1 MAWTISAGSLPRLF
15 SSVLCAGLL
24 YAGLALPATAATV
37 TEGAEPCDFVLDG
50 PIEAGDFDKLAAF
63 KTDPDFWRK
72 DGFYWEPTI
81 CLNSPGGS
89 LTEGGKIAKFVYD
102 EGLQTRV
109 GDGAICH
116 SVCAIIFMMGNKN
129 SGPTTVE
136 ETRTLHIGG
145 DLAFHSPSIS
155 IEGSQRYGA
164 AELKLAYE
172 LGLESILNIIELAN
186 APRYLESGSMMHPGL
201 IKMLLE
207 TPATEL
213 FHITTIE
220 QALSW
225 DIGLEGVPEH
235 LPPVATQRQ
244 MVCENGLMRGFR
256 RPSEIFDRT
265 DNNFMT
271 QGVFRLMPL
280 TTSAQYR
287 LLPTYDPD
295 ELQQGLVYGFRYWDL
310 PVECRVRIDTGAVAI
325 CGNDAYHNL
334 GVGDCE
340 DDFFVPLPDY
350 ARYHPLTEFR
360 ALKRSGIAADVLREA
375 RCTLRDGAGKML
387 RSDSCMQAID
397 IFQRGDRKFARHSL
411 HWPGGALSTIE
422 ISTRPGFGV
431 DEAPDIYLVD
441 GATAE
446 PQGADGTCLRIT
458 GSGSLLCVEDAPL

>member
-1 MAWTISAGSLPRLF
+1 MVWTISASAPPQPF
-15 SSVLCAGLL
+15 SSLLCAGLL
-24 YAGLALPATAATV
+24 SLTLAQPAAAATV
-37 TEGAEPCDFVLDG
+37 TEGTAPCDFVLDG
-50 PIEAGDFDKLAAF
+50 PIAQGDFDKLAAF

-72 DGFYWEPTI
+72 DGFYWEPRL

-116 SVCAIIFMMGNKN
+116 SVCAIIFMMGNKH

-155 IEGSQRYGA
+155 VDGTQRYGA
-164 AELKLAYE
+164 AELKLAYD
-172 LGLESILNIIELAN
+172 LGLESILNILELAN

-201 IKMLLE
+201 IKVLLD
-207 TPATEL
+207 TPASEL
-213 FHITTIE
+213 FHITTVE

-256 RPSEIFDRT
+256 RPSEIFDRG

-271 QGVFRLMPL
+271 QGVFRLRPL
-280 TTSAQYR
+280 STTAQYR
-287 LLPTYDPD
+287 LLPTYDPE
-295 ELQQGLVYGFRYWDL
+295 ELQQGVVYGFRYWDL
-310 PVECRVRIDTGAVAI
+310 PVECRVRIETGAVAV
-325 CGNDAYHNL
+325 CGTDSYHNHS
-334 GVGDCE
+334 VGDCE
-340 DDFFVPLPDY
+340 DDYLVPLPDY

-360 ALKRSGIAADVLREA
+360 ALRDTGIAADVLREA
-375 RCTLRDGAGKML
+375 RCTLRAASGGVL
-387 RSDSCMQAID
+387 RSDSCFQAID
-397 IFQRGDRKFARHSL
+397 IFQRGDRKYARHSL
-411 HWPGGALSTIE
+411 HWPDGARSTIE

-431 DEAPDIYLVD
+431 DEAPDLYLVD

-446 PQGADGTCLRIT
+446 PQGEDGTCLRIG
-458 GSGSLLCVEDAPL
+458 GSGSVLCVEDAPF